1 MIKIVQTIAFE
12 YILMVDIYAST
23 TMKLRLLLKRTFPSF
38 FTLNSGSCRS
48 FIISALRSGGA
59 VVLKLQ
65 VSVKKSQSRSPF
77 SLPSIKQS
85 DMSMVD
91 RRS

>member
-1 MIKIVQTIAFE
+1 MINAARNTIFE
-12 YILMVDIYAST
+12 YILMMDIYPQT
-23 TMKLRLLLKRTFPSF
+23 TMKLRLLLKRTFPPF

-48 FIISALRSGGA
+48 FIISSLRSGGA
-59 VVLKLQ
+59 VALKWQ